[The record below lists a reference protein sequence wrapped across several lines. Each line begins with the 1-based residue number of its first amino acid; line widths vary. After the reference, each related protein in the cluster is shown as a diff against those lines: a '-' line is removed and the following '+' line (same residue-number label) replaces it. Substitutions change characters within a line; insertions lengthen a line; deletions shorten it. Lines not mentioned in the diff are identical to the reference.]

1 MNQLTPKGFVAAFN
15 EIHLK
20 ANLSQDERQRPASFS
35 TAPAVDQWLPVF
47 WQVYDMVFN
56 VLRNIGRHQ
65 ACAFFLGFKWTHL
78 FVESANNDPLFV
90 VQRGPIYGAWQ
101 VIKGKLV
108 FTSGVNDGA
117 VSTGLSHWQSHSDHG
132 FFSANWVHVHK
143 TPFIGSALIMANPTW
158 RLAILEEQ

>member
-65 ACAFFLGFKWTHL
+65 ACAFFLGLERANL
-78 FVESANNDPLFV
+78 FVQCANDNAFFV
-90 VQRGPIYGAWQ
+90 VQRRPI
-101 VIKGKLV
+101 
-108 FTSGVNDGA
+108 D
-117 VSTGLSHWQSHSDHG
+117 
-132 FFSANWVHVHK
+132 
-143 TPFIGSALIMANPTW
+143 
-158 RLAILEEQ
+158 